1 MTVQNFCYCVA
12 IVTLSCVMLSVIGV
26 MLIGLFDDHVNNDK
40 IFDILSPAFSAVTG
54 ALIGLVGGRM
64 AGK

>member
-1 MTVQNFCYCVA
+1 
-12 IVTLSCVMLSVIGV
+12 MLSVIGV